1 MTTQLNDENFQ
12 ATVGSS
18 GLPVLVDF
26 SASWCGPCKI
36 LTPIIDK
43 LASDVSDKALV
54 VKVDVDEAPETAS
67 QFKIRSVPT
76 VILFKDGQPV
86 TQVTGLV
93 TRDRLLKMLEV

>member
-26 SASWCGPCKI
+26 SASWCGTCKI